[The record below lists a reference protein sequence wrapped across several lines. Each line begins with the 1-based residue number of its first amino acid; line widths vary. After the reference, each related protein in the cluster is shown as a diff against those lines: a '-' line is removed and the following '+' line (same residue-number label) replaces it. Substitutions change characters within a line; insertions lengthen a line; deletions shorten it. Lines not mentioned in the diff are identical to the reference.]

1 MGRPIKYSAIEV
13 LIALPKEGLT
23 SFKWYRLC
31 RGKTGMTKM
40 SRWTFN
46 LKRAELLALGK
57 VTFIENGKEQSY
69 SSGIESHLYFPT

>member
-1 MGRPIKYSAIEV
+1 
-13 LIALPKEGLT
+13 
-23 SFKWYRLC
+23 
-31 RGKTGMTKM
+31 MTKM